1 MQLSVFVTP
10 KDFKTSFRFT
20 VGGDGPYEILPAP
33 IVSERQ
39 GWRGGK
45 GPDCHTGMIY
55 SREGMRHQ
63 CWSLVIVST
72 ERGRQV
78 GDEYSTMVFPG
89 VGSHQCTG
97 EVMVRAYSHVL
108 QP

>member
-1 MQLSVFVTP
+1 MQLSVFVAP
-10 KDFKTSFRFT
+10 KDFNTSFRFT

-63 CWSLVIVST
+63 CWSLVIVIT

-78 GDEYSTMVFPG
+78 GDIVLHHGLPRSRG
-89 VGSHQCTG
+89 VTS
-97 EVMVRAYSHVL
+97 VPARSW
-108 QP
+108 